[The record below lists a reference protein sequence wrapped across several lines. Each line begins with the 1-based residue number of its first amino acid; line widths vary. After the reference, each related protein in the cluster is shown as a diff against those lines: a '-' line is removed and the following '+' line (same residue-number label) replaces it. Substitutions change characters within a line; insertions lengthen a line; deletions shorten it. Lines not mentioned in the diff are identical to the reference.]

1 MPWDLGFVPAFVLG
15 VSPTVPHPGSIIF
28 RQLQSALDDARGTVL
43 RVKQGLELLDGQMSE
58 LVARKGASLLELAR
72 YYLPEI
78 SRSSI
83 ESTFVEIQSSLLE
96 VLGHKERTRAELTT
110 RMSRFVET
118 CAKLEQQLADV
129 TAQLNELVRK
139 REAIE
144 EVVGEQLK
152 QDVEFQRLTREAAL
166 AEEVLQKN
174 ESRVKEL
181 QRSAKEKLP
190 PYQRSSLFR
199 YLLRRKYGTVEYT
212 ERGWTRHWDKWVADL
227 IDFPRAKIGYE
238 FLTTTPGLMAKEVA
252 RRQTEFR
259 LLMQQVEAIEDRYND
274 AAGLTAVREVGLKLG
289 SRRDECVAALEA
301 TRHEQRRVED
311 ELRQLD
317 QAQDRFYTEA
327 LQKFEQFLEQT
338 ETGVLQSRAQRTTDP
353 RDDEIVGRITE
364 LSRQIEGLKPRIAQA
379 ALDRKLADDLASGA
393 ELVVS
398 RFRQNNFDS
407 ERSSFSPALDV
418 TSELA
423 RYRDGLLKPEELWQ
437 TIRRQQQF
445 EPTQAEV
452 IATGAAHTMA
462 QVLSDPV
469 MSRVL
474 VNAMV
479 TVAGTAL
486 DALAQSSVERRAP
499 ERHQQQMDLGRPP
512 TGGGFTSGDGF

>member
-1 MPWDLGFVPAFVLG
+1 MPQ
-15 VSPTVPHPGSIIF
+15 PGSIIF
-28 RQLQSALDDARGTVL
+28 RQLQSALDAARGTVL
-43 RVKQGLELLDGQMSE
+43 RVKQGLELLDGQMNE
-58 LVARKGASLLELAR
+58 LVARKGAALLELAR
-72 YYLPEI
+72 HYLPEI
-78 SRSSI
+78 NRAAI
-83 ESTFVEIQSSLLE
+83 EATFVEIRSSLLE
-96 VLGHKERTRAELTT
+96 VLGRKERTQAELTA
-110 RMSRFVET
+110 RASRFVET
-118 CAKLEQQLADV
+118 CAKLEQQLAEV
-129 TAQLNELVRK
+129 TDQLNEQVRK
-139 REAIE
+139 RKGLE
-144 EVVGEQLK
+144 EVVGEQLQ
-152 QDVEFQRLTREAAL
+152 QDVEFQRLTRDAAL

-174 ESRVKEL
+174 EARVKEL
-181 QRSAKEKLP
+181 QRSAQEKLP
-190 PYQRSSLFR
+190 PYQRSSLFQ
-199 YLLRRKYGTVEYT
+199 YLLRRKYGSAEYT
-212 ERGWTRHWDKWVADL
+212 ERGWTRNWDKWVADL
-227 IDFPRAKIGYE
+227 IDFPRAKQGYE

-252 RRQTEFR
+252 RRQTEFK

-274 AAGLTAVREVGLKLG
+274 AAGLTAVREVGQTLG
-289 SRRDECVAALEA
+289 ARRDECVATLEA
-301 TRHEQRRVED
+301 TRREQRQVED

-317 QAQDRFYTEA
+317 RAQGRFYTEA
-327 LQKFEQFLEQT
+327 IQKFEQFLGQT
-338 ETGVLQSRAQRTTDP
+338 ETGVLQTRAQRTADP
-353 RDDEIVGRITE
+353 RDDEIVGRIAE
-364 LSRQIEGLKPRIAQA
+364 LNRQIEGLRPRIAQA
-379 ALDRKLADDLASGA
+379 ALDRKLADELAAGA

-423 RYRDGLLKPEELWQ
+423 RYHDGLLKPEELWQ

-452 IATGAAHTMA
+452 IATGAAQTMA
-462 QVLSDPV
+462 QVMSDPI

-512 TGGGFTSGDGF
+512 TGGGFTSGEGF

>member
-1 MPWDLGFVPAFVLG
+1 MPQ
-15 VSPTVPHPGSIIF
+15 PGSIIY

-43 RVKQGLELLDGQMSE
+43 RVKQGLELLDGQMNE
-58 LVARKGASLLELAR
+58 LVARKGAALLELAR

-78 SRSSI
+78 SRAAI
-83 ESTFVEIQSSLLE
+83 EMTFVEIRSSLLE
-96 VLGHKERTRAELTT
+96 VLGRKERTRAELTA
-110 RMSRFVET
+110 RMNRFVET

-129 TAQLNELVRK
+129 TDQLNELVRQ
-139 REAIE
+139 REALEAI
-144 EVVGEQLK
+144 VGGQLQ
-152 QDVEFQRLTREAAL
+152 QDAEFQRLTRDAAL

-174 ESRVKEL
+174 EARVKEL
-181 QRSAKEKLP
+181 KRSAKEKLP
-190 PYQRSSLFR
+190 PYQRSSLFW
-199 YLLRRKYGTVEYT
+199 YLLRRKYGTAEYT
-212 ERGWTRHWDKWVADL
+212 VQGWTRHWDKWVADL
-227 IDFPRAKIGYE
+227 IDFPRAKQGYE

-252 RRQTEFR
+252 RRQTEFK

-274 AAGLTAVREVGLKLG
+274 AAGLTAVRVVGQKLG
-289 SRRDECVAALEA
+289 ARRDESVATLEA
-301 TRHEQRRVED
+301 TRREQRQVEG

-317 QAQDRFYTEA
+317 QAQGRFYTEA
-327 LQKFEQFLEQT
+327 IQKFEQFLGQT
-338 ETGVLQSRAQRTTDP
+338 ETGVLQSRAQRTPDP
-353 RDDEIVGRITE
+353 RDDEIVGRIAE

-379 ALDRKLADDLASGA
+379 ALDRKLADDLAAGA

-407 ERSSFSPALDV
+407 ERSSFSEALNV

-445 EPTQAEV
+445 EPTQTEV
-452 IATGAAHTMA
+452 IATGAANTLA
-462 QVLSDPV
+462 QVMSDPM

-499 ERHQQQMDLGRPP
+499 ERHQQQIDLGRPP
-512 TGGGFTSGDGF
+512 TGGGFTSGEGF